1 MPALERER
9 TTMDILVIAALVLLL
24 GILAALALSR
34 IVGPWREQ
42 AALRRFA
49 DLVGLHHQ
57 PHRVLGIPRSG
68 RAAGTY
74 RERACTIETFKQ
86 MGVDPHTRVVLS
98 VDNAL
103 ACSFDVIRRPA
114 SEATEEART
123 QAPFE
128 IIHSTPPELA
138 RIVLDAADLDGRAA
152 QFPRQVQAS
161 GYHLSLSGRLLRL
174 EYRPR
179 WLCVGSIDQ
188 DVAGLQVLLGGLSD
202 ATEAIERSEPP
213 SQAARLPRRG

>member
-9 TTMDILVIAALVLLL
+9 TTMDILVIATLVLVL
-24 GILAALALSR
+24 GILAALALLR

-42 AALRRFA
+42 AALHRLA

-57 PHRVLGIPRSG
+57 SHRVLGIPRSG

-74 RERACTIETFKQ
+74 RGRACTIETFKQ

-98 VDNAL
+98 VGNPL
-103 ACSFDVIRRPA
+103 ACGFDVIRRPA
-114 SEATEEART
+114 SEATDKARA
-123 QAPFE
+123 QAPCQV
-128 IIHSTPPELA
+128 IHSAPPELA
-138 RIVLDAADLDGRAA
+138 RIVLDAADLNDRAA

-161 GYHLSLSGRLLRL
+161 GYHLSLSGCLLRL

-179 WLCVGSIDQ
+179 WLSSGPIGQ
-188 DVAGLQVLLGGLSD
+188 DVIGFQALLEALCDG
-202 ATEAIERSEPP
+202 AEAIERSEPP

>member
-1 MPALERER
+1 
-9 TTMDILVIAALVLLL
+9 MDILVIAALVLLL
-24 GILAALALSR
+24 GILAALALLR

-74 RERACTIETFKQ
+74 
-86 MGVDPHTRVVLS
+86 P
-98 VDNAL
+98 L

-123 QAPFE
+123 QAPCQV
-128 IIHSTPPELA
+128 IHSAPPELA

-161 GYHLSLSGRLLRL
+161 GYHLSLSGCLLRL

-179 WLCVGSIDQ
+179 WLCFGSIDQ
-188 DVAGLQVLLGGLSD
+188 HVTGLQVLLGGLCD
-202 ATEAIERSEPP
+202 AAEAIERSEPP